1 MKCFYLY
8 KTITFVLIMEN
19 LDKLISINNWFDSP
33 INTPLYIAGPCSAET
48 EEQVL
53 STAKEISK
61 NSKINVFRAGL
72 WKPRTRPNTFEGVGA
87 KGLPWLRDVKEQFGL
102 KIAVEVAQP
111 EHIELC
117 LENEIDIL
125 WIGARTVSNPFSI
138 QEIANAL
145 KDIDVPILVKNPVNP
160 DIDLWIGAI
169 ERFYNNG
176 VYKLAALHRGFYPFE
191 RTIFR
196 NIPKWEI
203 PIELKIKFPTLP
215 VICDPSHISGTT
227 EFIEEISQKA
237 LDLNFDGLMIESHIN
252 PKKALSDA
260 QQQLTP
266 SELKSL
272 LDRLIVR
279 DLSCE
284 DSEFSNLLSNYRAQ
298 IDSIDFQLLELLA
311 QRMKV
316 VEKIGEYKSLNNVKI
331 LQLRRWE
338 NIIGTRTAYGQSR
351 GLTEDFITKLLQ
363 LVHKESIQRQTEV
376 MNKSKK

>member
-1 MKCFYLY
+1 MD
-8 KTITFVLIMEN
+8 N
-19 LDKLISINNWFDSP
+19 LDKLVSINNWFEKSLE
-33 INTPLYIAGPCSAET
+33 TPLYIAGPCSAET
-48 EEQVL
+48 EKQVL
-53 STAKEISK
+53 ETASEISK
-61 NSKINVFRAGL
+61 NSSVKIFRAGL
-72 WKPRTRPNTFEGVGA
+72 WKPRTRPNTFEGVGSI
-87 KGLPWLRDVKEQFGL
+87 GLQWLKKVKEQFGL
-102 KIAVEVAQP
+102 LIAVEVAHP
-111 EHIELC
+111 EHVELC
-117 LENEIDIL
+117 LKNNIDLL

-138 QEIANAL
+138 QEIAKSLSNVNIPVL
-145 KDIDVPILVKNPVNP
+145 IKNPVNP

-227 EFIEEISQKA
+227 KYIEEISQKA

-252 PKKALSDA
+252 PKLALSDS

-266 SELKSL
+266 SELSVL
-272 LDRLIVR
+272 LNSLIVR
-279 DLSCE
+279 DSVCN

-298 IDSIDFQLLELLA
+298 IDSLDFQLLELLA
-311 QRMKV
+311 QRMNV

-331 LQLRRWE
+331 FQLRRWE
-338 NIIGTRTAYGQSR
+338 NIIGTRTEYGQSR
-351 GLTEDFITKLLQ
+351 GLTEEFITKLLQ
-363 LVHKESIQRQTEV
+363 LVHKESIHKQTEV
-376 MNKSKK
+376 MNKTKKTILLEKENPK